1 MEKAE
6 ESHKVGKKSEDKV
19 KAGAKLK
26 SGEIVCHMAV
36 FNVV

>member
-19 KAGAKLK
+19 KAGAKLNSEK
-26 SGEIVCHMAV
+26 MVCHMAV
-36 FNVV
+36 FNVA